1 MMAVVAVMAV
11 VLVVVNIT
19 RNSYHIVKY
28 SRKQL
33 NPIHLAPWSRSVRS

>member
-1 MMAVVAVMAV
+1 MVVIAVMAV

-19 RNSYHIVKY
+19 RNSYHIVKS

-33 NPIHLAPWSRSVRS
+33 NQIHLAPLSRSVGS